1 MSNPN
6 EQHGDEITR
15 NLRLTLAVLLL
26 GVALTSLMQ
35 VIVALAFPAFMSDF
49 AIGAD
54 RATWTITIFILT
66 YTVSMP
72 ILGKLSDIFGR
83 RLVFV
88 LGTAVFAIGT
98 TACAVAPSFEAL
110 VVARAI
116 QGLGGGGLFP
126 IALAVVGNSFPRS
139 RQGTALGAVTAMY
152 GVATVLG
159 IIIAGPILDNLG
171 WRWLFGVISPLAAVT
186 FGLALT
192 LPRDGQRDVRPAV
205 DYLGAIVLSGT
216 LLAVILG
223 MSELGNAKDILA
235 SSVWPYFTAMVL
247 GIPLF
252 VAVELRSPDP
262 VISIRTFR
270 HTGIALANAIAL
282 TATFGQLCLII
293 FLPTFFKMRYSLSAG
308 ESSLALLPMVLGM
321 AAASGVTGALLNRV
335 GAKRLTIVGLLIFGA
350 AMSVLSFSLATWELS
365 QVLAALTVAGIGL
378 GLQMAPVNHIVLL
391 VTPPEEQG
399 QASSTVT
406 MSRSLAGIFAGAT
419 GGLVMANYASNIGR
433 RAMEALKPFL
443 PPGMPPTAQG
453 ALPAAGNVTNRDV
466 MATLRAMIE
475 ALPPAARTAIEPRL
489 PDMQAAVDQAVRSV
503 FVDAI
508 QQVVVIGLIGA
519 GVAVVLAFL
528 LRPKYGD

>member
-1 MSNPN
+1 MSNPT
-6 EQHGDEITR
+6 DECSGQIAQ
-15 NLRLTLAVLLL
+15 NLRLTLVVLLL

-72 ILGKLSDIFGR
+72 ILGKLSDVFGR
-83 RLVFV
+83 RLVFI
-88 LGTAVFAIGT
+88 LGTGIFAIGT
-98 TACAVAPSFEAL
+98 AACALAPSFEAL
-110 VVARAI
+110 VAARAV

-171 WRWLFGVISPLAAVT
+171 WRWLFGVIAPLAVIT
-186 FGLALT
+186 LGLALT
-192 LPRDGQRDVRPAV
+192 LPRDGQRDVKPAV

-216 LLAVILG
+216 LFALILG
-223 MSELGNAKDILA
+223 MSELGNAQDILA
-235 SSVWPYFTAMVL
+235 SSVWPYFTAMAL

-252 VAVELRSPDP
+252 IAAELRSSDP
-262 VISIRTFR
+262 VISIRSFR

-282 TATFGQLCLII
+282 SATFGQLCLII

-308 ESSLALLPMVLGM
+308 QSSLALLPMVLGM
-321 AAASGVTGALLNRV
+321 AAASGATGALLNRV
-335 GAKRLTIVGLLIFGA
+335 GAKRLTVVGLLIFGA
-350 AMSVLSFSLATWELS
+350 AMSVLSVTLATWELS
-365 QVLAALTVAGIGL
+365 EVLIALAVAGIGL

-391 VTPPEEQG
+391 VTPPEEHG

-406 MSRSLAGIFAGAT
+406 MSRSLAGIFAGT
-419 GGLVMANYASNIGR
+419 IGGLVMANHASDIGQR
-433 RAMEALKPFL
+433 VMAALKPFL
-443 PPGMPPTAQG
+443 PPGMPPAPPG
-453 ALPAAGNVTNRDV
+453 ALAAAGTATNRDM
-466 MATLRAMIE
+466 MAALRAMIE

-519 GVAVVLAFL
+519 VVAVALALL
-528 LRPKYGD
+528 LRPRYGE